1 MAKYNL
7 SDLEALKGLE
17 KAKEDTSGVRGIQG
31 RLGRPG
37 TDALQLRESILDKA
51 IAKFTYAVENLDQET
66 RQEVVSLFNDKLKL
80 GYSTTMSGLKQD
92 AIDKIGLV
100 PIDKETIYNAIIN
113 LDLPKDL
120 KLEIEALGGLASKED
135 LALSLANNN
144 LGITYDSESD
154 EIRGEYNFENK
165 DGNLFIKPVIEKD
178 ADSKVTKS
186 IEIDRAIKDGK
197 IGLDVTDTDDSTF
210 LDLEAVKGGSVLNL
224 QKNIGKDNFL
234 SGEFTS
240 DLPIYS
246 IDAIEGDQ
254 KFSLSPSFAADFY
267 KDDDFNT
274 YRAGINFPINENL
287 ATGIFTKKQGD
298 GTSVDSLG
306 INYQKPIF
314 KDGIFSIDAGID
326 TDRNKNL
333 MAMLTIPFG
342 QGEDDGI
349 TSTDPT
355 LLMSQAEKNAYLQEL
370 EQKKYLDNL
379 IYAGNDVKELIE
391 ATAQNFNLKDFIGPL
406 QPRERNAEGG
416 LNYLMGM

>member
-7 SDLEALKGLE
+7 SDIEALKGLE
-17 KAKEDTSGVRGIQG
+17 KAKQDTSGIQG
-31 RLGRPG
+31 LRGPFDRLQQPG
-37 TDALQLRESILDKA
+37 TQASRLRESILDKA

-66 RQEVVSLFNDKLKL
+66 KQEVMSLFNDKLKL
-80 GYSTTMSGLKQD
+80 GYETTMSGLKQD
-92 AIDKIGLV
+92 AAEKFTGMV
-100 PIDKETIYNAIIN
+100 PIDKETIYSAIIN

-197 IGLDVTDTDDSTF
+197 IGLGVTDTDDSTF
-210 LDLEAVKGGSVLNL
+210 LDLEAIKDGSVLNL

-240 DLPIYS
+240 EIPIYS
-246 IDAIEGDQ
+246 VGDDL
-254 KFSLSPSFAADFY
+254 KPFIAADFY

-274 YRAGINFPINENL
+274 YKAGLNLPINQNL
-287 ATGIFTKKQGD
+287 STGIFTQKQGD

-306 INYQKPIF
+306 INYQKPVF

-326 TDRNKNL
+326 TDRNKNI

-342 QGEDDGI
+342 QDGEEI
-349 TSTDPT
+349 QSDPT
-355 LLMSQAEKNAYLQEL
+355 VLMSQAEKNAYLQEL
-370 EQKKYLDNL
+370 EQKNYLDNL
-379 IYAGNDVKELIE
+379 IYAGNDIKELM
-391 ATAQNFNLKDFIGPL
+391 AAAAQNFDLKDFIGPI